1 MERCECSFTATL
13 LSFER
18 DTTLT
23 VDHIGHCRDLF
34 PSNHSTTAG
43 YVPLALE
50 RRGNPRDFFLKT
62 GNDRGRRVL
71 LQPVSHFS
79 TSDIHLP
86 FIVSTIEKQSNG
98 SKKQISM
105 LLSHFGCM
113 IYLRNKESQDIGSC
127 MVTHIETRN
136 IVVITH
142 TSTAV
147 VSTGTNA
154 QVLQHGADRTQH
166 TAFAYIATL
175 SARHLWRFYC
185 TSAHVL

>member
-1 MERCECSFTATL
+1 
-13 LSFER
+13 
-18 DTTLT
+18 
-23 VDHIGHCRDLF
+23 
-34 PSNHSTTAG
+34 
-43 YVPLALE
+43 
-50 RRGNPRDFFLKT
+50 
-62 GNDRGRRVL
+62 
-71 LQPVSHFS
+71 
-79 TSDIHLP
+79 
-86 FIVSTIEKQSNG
+86 
-98 SKKQISM
+98 
-105 LLSHFGCM
+105 M

-175 SARHLWRFYC
+175 SGIYGDATARLRMHKCCNMGQTELSTLHLLIQPLYQASMEILLHVCAC
-185 TSAHVL
+185 TLTSIRHYS